1 MMRTTFALFAA
12 LVTQPLAALQAQETQ
27 PQIPEIMAMATGE
40 SRAAPDRATILFT
53 VDTRAATAAQ
63 AGEQNA
69 ARQTAVINALRQAG
83 VAADAV
89 QTVSYTISPEYQW
102 DEPRRTQRIVG
113 YVARN
118 VIRLEVRELARI
130 GPLIDVAL
138 RGGANE
144 VSSLQ
149 FYSSR
154 RDELRQEA
162 VVLAVTRACREASA
176 IARAAGG
183 TLGPLMQ
190 ANTSDGYMPPPA
202 PPMPMMRQEAAAA
215 DTPITPGDLEIRVN
229 VSTRWRF
236 VPAGVA
242 PPPGAPGC

>member
-1 MMRTTFALFAA
+1 MNRTVFGLCVAILSLPAA
-12 LVTQPLAALQAQETQ
+12 SLAAQEAQ
-27 PQIPEIMAMATGE
+27 PPIPEIGAMAVGE
-40 SRAAPDRATILFT
+40 TRAAPDRATILFS
-53 VDTRAATAAQ
+53 VQTRGATAAA
-63 AGEQNA
+63 AGEENA
-69 ARQTAVINALRQAG
+69 ARQTAVMNALRQAG

-89 QTVSYTISPEYQW
+89 QTVSYTINPDYQW

-138 RGGANE
+138 RAGANE

-154 RDELRQEA
+154 REELRLQA
-162 VVLAVTRACREASA
+162 VALAVSRACAEASA

-183 TLGPLMQ
+183 TLGPLIQ
-190 ANTSDGYMPPPA
+190 ASTTDGYMPPPP
-202 PPMPMMRQEAAAA
+202 PPMPMMRAEAAQA

-229 VSTRWRF
+229 VGTRWRF
-236 VPAGVA
+236 VPSGVA
-242 PPPGAPGC
+242 PPPGAPTC